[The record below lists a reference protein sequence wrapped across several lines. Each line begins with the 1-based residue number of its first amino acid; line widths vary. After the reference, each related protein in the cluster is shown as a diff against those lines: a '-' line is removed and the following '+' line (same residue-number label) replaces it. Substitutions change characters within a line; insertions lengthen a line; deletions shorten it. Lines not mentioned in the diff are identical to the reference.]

1 LSIKDDSIKDIYDLL
16 RFNNLRVVYCPNDG
30 LGLDG
35 PFKEVDEKE
44 IVEILNGDYI
54 TENLQEDAYAQEGFD
69 IMVSGGE

>member
-1 LSIKDDSIKDIYDLL
+1 LFIKDESIKDIYDLF

-44 IVEILNGDYI
+44 IVEILNGDFI
-54 TENLQEDAYAQEGFD
+54 TDNLQENYILDGID
-69 IMVSGGE
+69 IMVSGE

>member
-1 LSIKDDSIKDIYDLL
+1 LFIKDESIKDIYDLF

-44 IVEILNGDYI
+44 IVEILNGDFI
-54 TENLQEDAYAQEGFD
+54 TNNLQENYILEGVD
-69 IMVSGGE
+69 IMVSGE